1 MSKQQFKKFRKN
13 DYSYEDEEEQS
24 QATRNFLD
32 KRKEKRVDRA
42 LRTKDITALTEDEES
57 DYPYDN
63 IYDEMA
69 DYDSW
74 PEEDERR

>member
-1 MSKQQFKKFRKN
+1 MSKQSIKKFKKN
-13 DYSYEDEEEQS
+13 DYSYDDNEEIY
-24 QATRNFLD
+24 TPRNFLD

-42 LRTKDITALTEDEES
+42 LRTKDITALIEDDES
-57 DYPYDN
+57 EYAYDN

-74 PEEDERR
+74 PEQEETR

>member
-1 MSKQQFKKFRKN
+1 MSKQSIKKFKKN
-13 DYSYEDEEEQS
+13 DYSYDDNDEIN
-24 QATRNFLD
+24 TPRNFLD

-42 LRTKDITALTEDEES
+42 LRTKDITALTEDDES
-57 DYPYDN
+57 EYAYDN

-74 PEEDERR
+74 PEQEETR